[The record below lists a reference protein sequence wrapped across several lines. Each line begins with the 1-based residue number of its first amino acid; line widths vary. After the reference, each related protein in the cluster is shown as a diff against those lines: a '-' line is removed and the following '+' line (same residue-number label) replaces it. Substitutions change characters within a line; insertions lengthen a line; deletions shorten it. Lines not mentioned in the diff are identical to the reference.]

1 MGFSFLKT
9 PDKVA
14 MNNLKINDMDD
25 FSLPV
30 CIYDFRNN
38 HITGNSLFMSQFG
51 HDDSDLMK
59 TLQDMV
65 LNKRPLNVFE
75 HDSNVYVV
83 LRIFCSGDA
92 DMFLFAFEEISK
104 GHPCASCN
112 RIAQTKEDYLSI
124 ISLLHD
130 DFTIVD
136 NHGILTTVL
145 PNFESF
151 YGFPAT
157 SVVGKSVF
165 DLEKEH
171 IFNPSIS
178 AKVLRSHKAETRLQ
192 ITKSGKH
199 LICTAIPQWDSN
211 GNLKRIVSYS
221 RDITGYGELAK
232 QHSTLT
238 KAIHDYS
245 LAINPLEPATD
256 MTSNARIIYRSH
268 CIAQLLETVHKLA
281 CFDVNILLTGE
292 TGVGKTQ
299 FAKEIHLTSNRS
311 AKPFIELNCMAIPDQ
326 LFESELFG
334 YEGGAFTGAKDQGKV
349 GWIEEANGGTL
360 FLDEITGMPM
370 STQGKLLKVLDTKK
384 VVHVGGT
391 KEIPVDF
398 RLIAATNESIVELVK
413 KKKFR
418 EDLFYRINVVSMGI
432 PPLRKRTDDIPP
444 LIDFFT
450 NVFCNKYQIN
460 KKFHEDAVSRLQR
473 YHWPG
478 NIRELKNVVE
488 RILITS
494 SNAVITDSDLQND
507 IVLSPMKTSYEEAY
521 SIPDGLTLPMF
532 LANIEKKII
541 LDTYEK
547 TKSTVETAKKLG
559 IAQPTVSTKLKK
571 YQNEG
576 HELEE

>member
-1 MGFSFLKT
+1 MWKGFSF
-9 PDKVA
+9 
-14 MNNLKINDMDD
+14 
-25 FSLPV
+25 
-30 CIYDFRNN
+30 
-38 HITGNSLFMSQFG
+38 
-51 HDDSDLMK
+51 
-59 TLQDMV
+59 
-65 LNKRPLNVFE
+65 
-75 HDSNVYVV
+75 
-83 LRIFCSGDA
+83 
-92 DMFLFAFEEISK
+92 
-104 GHPCASCN
+104 
-112 RIAQTKEDYLSI
+112 
-124 ISLLHD
+124 
-130 DFTIVD
+130 
-136 NHGILTTVL
+136 
-145 PNFESF
+145 
-151 YGFPAT
+151 
-157 SVVGKSVF
+157 
-165 DLEKEH
+165 
-171 IFNPSIS
+171 
-178 AKVLRSHKAETRLQ
+178 
-192 ITKSGKH
+192 
-199 LICTAIPQWDSN
+199 
-211 GNLKRIVSYS
+211 
-221 RDITGYGELAK
+221 
-232 QHSTLT
+232 
-238 KAIHDYS
+238 
-245 LAINPLEPATD
+245 
-256 MTSNARIIYRSH
+256 
-268 CIAQLLETVHKLA
+268 
-281 CFDVNILLTGE
+281 
-292 TGVGKTQ
+292 
-299 FAKEIHLTSNRS
+299 
-311 AKPFIELNCMAIPDQ
+311 LNCMAIPDQ
-326 LFESELFG
+326 LFQSELFG
-334 YEGGAFTGAKDQGKV
+334 YEGGAFTGAKDHGKV

-398 RLIAATNESIVELVK
+398 RLIAATNENIVELVK

-460 KKFHEDAVSRLQR
+460 KKFHEDDILHLQR

-507 IVLSPMKTSYEEAY
+507 IVLTPTKTSYEEAY

-571 YQNEG
+571 YQKEG
-576 HELEE
+576 HEIEE

>member
-1 MGFSFLKT
+1 M
-9 PDKVA
+9 
-14 MNNLKINDMDD
+14 
-25 FSLPV
+25 
-30 CIYDFRNN
+30 
-38 HITGNSLFMSQFG
+38 H
-51 HDDSDLMK
+51 
-59 TLQDMV
+59 
-65 LNKRPLNVFE
+65 KRSMHVFE
-75 HDSNVYVV
+75 HDSKTYIA
-83 LRIFCSGDA
+83 LEISCSIDA
-92 DMFLFAFEEISK
+92 NTFMFAFEGISSQQL
-104 GHPCASCN
+104 CASCDG
-112 RIAQTKEDYLSI
+112 IAQTKEDYLSI

-151 YGFPAT
+151 YGFPAA
-157 SVVGKSVF
+157 SVVGRSVF

-178 AKVLRSHKAETRLQ
+178 AKVLQSQKTETRLQ
-192 ITKSGKH
+192 VTKSGKH
-199 LICTAIPQWDSN
+199 LICTAIPQWDED
-211 GNLKRIVSYS
+211 GQLKRIISYS

-238 KAIHDYS
+238 KAITDYS
-245 LAINPLEPATD
+245 LEINPLNSTTNIAHN
-256 MTSNARIIYRSH
+256 SQIIYRSSS
-268 CIAQLLETVHKLA
+268 IAQLLDTVHKLA
-281 CFDVNILLTGE
+281 SFDVNILLTGE

-311 AKPFIELNCMAIPDQ
+311 ARPFIELNCMAIPDQ

-370 STQGKLLKVLDTKK
+370 STQGKLLKVLDAKK

-398 RLIAATNESIVELVK
+398 RLIAATNENIVELVK
-413 KKKFR
+413 KKQFR

-450 NVFCNKYQIN
+450 NMFCNKYQIN
-460 KKFHEDAVSRLQR
+460 KKFHDSAISHLQR

-494 SNAVITDSDLQND
+494 SDSIITDSDLQND
-507 IVLSPMKTSYEEAY
+507 IVIPMKPIYEEAY
-521 SIPDGLTLPMF
+521 SLPDGLTLPMF

-541 LDTYEK
+541 LDTYAK

-576 HELEE
+576 HEIEE